1 VKKTKSETIANV
13 VALFL
18 MFAIAV
24 SLVALPTANAQG
36 TQKTYAFIGALPNP
50 AGVGQTVLLHVGITQ
65 ELPGAFL
72 GWEDLSVAIK
82 KPDGTT
88 ETISGIRT
96 DATGGTGVTYTPTM
110 TGNYTLQTHFPQ
122 QWGNYTWRTGYSEV
136 LYSASDSEELTLV
149 VQQEPIEYYPGHPL
163 PTEYWT
169 RPIDT
174 QLREW
179 GTIAG
184 SWPETSI
191 RNPRVVTD
199 SDGPESAHI
208 LWTKPYTIGGLV
220 TGEQSFEMGDAYE
233 GKWSSRLI
241 LAGRLYYTLGPYE
254 RPAWTYCVDVRT
266 GETLWAKVFLDNQ
279 SISFGQLYYWA
290 SYNMHGVF
298 EYLWVTVGGGRT
310 GLPASWYAFDA
321 FTGDHKA
328 TLHNVPS
335 GTRTVGSKGEF
346 YIYSIDF
353 NAGTM
358 SIWNQSAFI
367 SMEGSWGSAFENREY
382 NVSTGYYRTR
392 NMDGSW
398 GSWVGSGADARVS
411 RAWINFTIPTGLPG
425 SVRAIKLWDKVFGL
439 YLDTTH
445 VTTWGLSLKPG
456 DEGRLLFKETWKAP
470 AEWVTGNLT
479 LTFTTADLNENVAVI
494 WVKEKRVH
502 YCFSTETGDLLWG
515 PAEPENYMNGYT
527 RAVELPI
534 FYDGK
539 MYATGASGIV
549 YCYDVKTGTVLWT
562 YETYDPYQEFLFGN
576 NWWQMVFFIAGGKV
590 YLGHIEHSPINP
602 MPRGAPF
609 VCLNATNGEV
619 VWRADGLFRQNCW
632 GGQAILG
639 DNVIA
644 TLDTYD
650 QRIYG
655 IGKGPS
661 ATTVTASPKVSVE
674 GSNVLVEG
682 MVTDIS
688 PGTQEY
694 SKTARFPN
702 GVSAICDA
710 NMSAWMLYVYKQF
723 ERPAD
728 VVGVEVVVSVLD
740 PNNNFYEI
748 GRTTSDASGF
758 FKLVFTP
765 LVPGEYTIIA
775 SFEGSGAY
783 YESFAETGINVEEA
797 PEATPEPTAAP
808 VSAADLYL
816 VPGIAGIIVAI
827 AVVGALLMLMLRRR

>member
-1 VKKTKSETIANV
+1 LKNSFLKTTTLI
-13 VALFL
+13 ALFL
-18 MFAIAV
+18 MIAMAI
-24 SLVALPTANAQG
+24 SLVALPTASAQG

-72 GWEDLSVAIK
+72 GWEGLSVTIK

-88 ETISGIRT
+88 ETISSIRT

-110 TGNYTLQTHFPQ
+110 TGNYTLQTHFPE

-199 SDGPESAHI
+199 SDAPESAHI

-310 GLPASWYAFDA
+310 GLPESWYAFDA

-328 TLHNVPS
+328 TLYNLPS

-353 NAGTM
+353 TAGTM
-358 SIWNQSAFI
+358 SIWNQSAFV

-439 YLDTTH
+439 HLNTTH
-445 VTTWGLSLKPG
+445 VITWGLSLKPD

-479 LTFTTADLNENVAVI
+479 LTFTAANLNESVAVI

-515 PAEPENYMNGYT
+515 PAEPEHYMNGYT

-576 NWWQMVFFIAGGKV
+576 NWWQMVFFIAGGKA

-609 VCLNATNGEV
+609 VCLNATTGEV
-619 VWRADGLFRQNCW
+619 VWRVDGLFRQNCW

-661 ATTVTASPKVSVE
+661 ATTVTAAPKVSVH
-674 GSNVLVEG
+674 GSSVIVEG
-682 MVTDIS
+682 MITDIS

-702 GVSAICDA
+702 GVPAICDE
-710 NMSAWMLYVYKQF
+710 NMSEWMLYVYKQF

-797 PEATPEPTAAP
+797 PEATPEPTVAP

-827 AVVGALLMLMLRRR
+827 AVVGAILMLMLRKR